1 MPVQDVRVIALLRMS
16 AKVAIICAVAFA
28 ALGAWSAGTSHA
40 ATLPCVKKEFSYAPD
55 GYQPC
60 VKDIQSLL
68 NRVRGYYPYDWSTVL
83 ATDGYFGSI
92 TESVVKDFQK
102 DQSISVDGIVG
113 PMTWNNLCYV
123 SWGVYNDNPPKTG
136 AWANAGCA
144 AEI

>member
-92 TESVVKDFQK
+92 TEGVVKDFQR
-102 DQSISVDGIVG
+102 DAGAGVDGIVG
-113 PMTWNNLCYV
+113 PQTWRYLCLASY
-123 SWGVYNDNPPKTG
+123 SLYIADPSKTA
-136 AWANAGCA
+136 AWANAGCS
-144 AEI
+144 AEM